1 MVKDVKYRLGID
13 LGTNSLGWSLVGLDN
28 DDRPYRF
35 IRMGVRI
42 FPDGRNPKDGTSLA
56 AARRVARSM
65 RRRRDRFLK
74 RRARLMRLM
83 IEYGFMPPTKP
94 ERELLRALDPYE
106 LRRRGLDTAL
116 TPYEF
121 GRALFHLN
129 QRRGFQSNRKVD
141 KAAQDEGGKIS
152 SAISKVQAQ
161 MDADQARTIGEWLSR
176 RHDLR
181 APVRARLNGQ
191 GAKSSY
197 EIYVQRNM
205 IAQEFDAIWATQSAL
220 NPSAFTPLARDILKD
235 ALLFQRKLRPVR
247 PGKCPFEP
255 DAYRAALALPSTQ
268 RFRIFQDANHLR
280 ILETGHAERA
290 LTTQERDRVAQA
302 LLQSPHRTFD
312 QLRKLLNLTGDA
324 VFNLESPKRTKL
336 RGDTTGYALSRKTTF
351 GARWFQ
357 LLLDQQDAVA
367 LLLLE
372 TEQENT
378 VIAALQERFG
388 LTDAEASAVAR
399 LPLVDG
405 YGSLSSRAIFKIL
418 PHLEAAVV
426 TYDVAAGA
434 AGYEHSRYHTGGELP
449 KLPYYA
455 EYLPQY
461 IGTGTGE
468 RRDPIEKRYGRIAN
482 PTVHVGL
489 NQLRTVVNAI
499 IDKFGRPH
507 EVVIELARDLKLSRE
522 RKREI
527 VQQQQERQ
535 HDNERYRQLLVDAG
549 RPPKPGNLIRLR
561 LWEELAE
568 SPTDRRC
575 PYTGEMI
582 SFERLFSPEVEIEH
596 ILPFSVTLDDS
607 ASNKTVSMRKANRD
621 KGNRAPFD
629 AFGHSP
635 AGYDWE
641 QILNRASLMPP
652 PKRRRFGPDALA
664 QYQEDGDFLAR
675 HLTDTA
681 FLGRVARE
689 YLTAICPSNRV
700 WSIPGRLTALLR
712 SRWGLNTLLSE
723 TNHKN
728 RNDQRHHTIDAAVV
742 AVTDRGLLGRISHL
756 AARGLEAGVQRF
768 LEDLEEPWTGY
779 RAGLEFGL
787 SKVVVSYKPD
797 HGTGARLHNDTAYG
811 LIDSKQSLEGPV
823 DVVHRVSVLSIK
835 SEEQVEQIRD
845 VAIRE
850 QMKEV
855 TRGKTGKELTT
866 ALEAFSEKT
875 GIRRIRIQQP
885 LSVIAIRRPDGTP
898 YKAYKGDSNYCYQV
912 FAALKNGRWFERVV
926 SSFDMAAG
934 RLPVLKDPLVMQLC
948 VNDTIRL
955 KIADNETAIF
965 RVVSLT
971 PGMLFLSRHQEGGNL
986 RERDRD
992 RTDPFKYLICSSSR
1006 LNKFDALQVVV
1017 DTLGQVW
1024 PMTYQ
1029 HEGANR

>member
-1 MVKDVKYRLGID
+1 
-13 LGTNSLGWSLVGLDN
+13 
-28 DDRPYRF
+28 
-35 IRMGVRI
+35 MGVRI

-56 AARRVARSM
+56 AARRIARSM

-83 IEYGFMPPTKP
+83 TEHGFMPPTKQ
-94 ERELLRALDPYE
+94 ERELLRAIDPYE
-106 LRRRGLDTAL
+106 LRRRGLDAAL

-152 SAISKVQAQ
+152 SAISKVQTQ
-161 MDADQARTIGEWLSR
+161 MHTDQARTIGEWLSR

-197 EIYVQRNM
+197 ELYVQRNM
-205 IAQEFDAIWATQSAL
+205 IAQEFDAIWVTQSAL
-220 NPSAFTPLARDILKD
+220 NPAVFTPLARDILKD

-280 ILETGHAERA
+280 IRETGVAERS
-290 LTTQERDRVAQA
+290 LVTQERDRVVQA
-302 LLQSPHRTFD
+302 LLQSRERSFD
-312 QLRKLLNLTGDA
+312 QLRKLLDLPNDA

-336 RGDTTGYALSRKTTF
+336 RGDTTGYALSRKTAF
-351 GARWFQ
+351 GTRWFQ
-357 LLLDQQDAVA
+357 LSLDQQDAVA

-372 TEQENT
+372 TEQEDT

-388 LTDAEASAVAR
+388 LTGAEASAVAT

-418 PHLEAAVV
+418 PHLEATVV

-434 AGYEHSRYHTGGELP
+434 AGYEHSRYHMGGELP

-468 RRDPIEKRYGRIAN
+468 RLDPIEKRYGRIAN

-489 NQLRTVVNAI
+489 NQLRAVVNGI

-507 EVVIELARDLKLSRE
+507 EVVIELARELKLSRE

-527 VQQQQERQ
+527 EQQQQERQ
-535 HDNERYRQLLVDAG
+535 LDNERYRQILVDAG
-549 RPPKPGNLIRLR
+549 LPPKPGNLIRLR
-561 LWEELAE
+561 LWEELST

-582 SFERLFSPEVEIEH
+582 SFARLFSPEVEVEH

-712 SRWGLNTLLSE
+712 SRWGLNTLLSDS
-723 TNHKN
+723 NHKN
-728 RNDQRHHTIDAAVV
+728 RSDQRHHTIDAAVV

-756 AARGLEAGVQRF
+756 AARGLEGGVQRF
-768 LEDLEEPWTGY
+768 LDGLEEPWPGY
-779 RAGLEFGL
+779 RTGLEFGL

-797 HGTGARLHNDTAYG
+797 HGTGTRLHNDTAYG
-811 LIDSKQSLEGPV
+811 LVDPTKSLDNAV
-823 DVVHRVSVLSIK
+823 DVVHRVPLLSLK
-835 SEEQVEQIRD
+835 NSEQVEQIRD
-845 VAIRE
+845 FVLRGQIQE
-850 QMKEV
+850 QV
-855 TRGKTGKELTT
+855 RGKTGKEFTA
-866 ALEAFSEKT
+866 ALETFSEKNHT
-875 GIRRIRIQQP
+875 RRIRLQQS
-885 LSVIAIRRPDGTP
+885 LSVIAMRRPDGTP
-898 YKAYKGDSNYCYQV
+898 YKAYKGDSNYCFQV
-912 FAALKNGRWFERVV
+912 LESRQNGRWFDRVV
-926 SSFDMAAG
+926 SSFEMAAG
-934 RLPVLKDPLVMQLC
+934 KIATLEDRLVMQLC
-948 VNDTIRL
+948 VNDTVRL
-955 KIADNETAIF
+955 KIAEEETAIF

-971 PGMLFLSRHQEGGNL
+971 PGNLILAKHQEGGNL

-992 RTDPFKYLICSSSR
+992 PTNPFKYLNCSSSR
-1006 LNKFDALQVVV
+1006 LKKFDALQVVV

-1029 HEGANR
+1029 HARANR